1 MNRLC
6 SCLLLCAA
14 GVVSSQPLL
23 LCAEAATS
31 CAVDRDALLA
41 LDEQHFDQD
50 LSNGGSGWRA
60 LARKPEC
67 QLAAADLLRD
77 YRAAHNTQSG
87 ILFWHEG
94 QLRAMA
100 GDYLAAIPLLE
111 KSRKPVGEDQAGWN
125 DYVDATVAFLK
136 KDRQAL
142 DAARSQ
148 LAEAKPDADTEIKD
162 GFIEA
167 HMADGR
173 VARLAWPP
181 NLDVVDGLRRCFDKP
196 YAAAYGT
203 ECRTP
208 AHEINK

>member
-1 MNRLC
+1 MKRIFKGF
-6 SCLLLCAA
+6 LLCVA
-14 GVVSSQPLL
+14 GIVFSQSSL
-23 LCAEAATS
+23 LCAEGPAS
-31 CAVDRDALLA
+31 CTFDRKALLA
-41 LDEQHFDQD
+41 MDEQHFDQD

-60 LARKPEC
+60 LSRKPEC
-67 QLAAADLLRD
+67 QLVAANLLRD

-100 GDYLAAIPLLE
+100 GDYSDAIPLLE
-111 KSRKPVGEDQAGWN
+111 KSRKPIGDDLAGWN
-125 DYVDATVAFLK
+125 AYVDATVAFLK
-136 KDRQAL
+136 KDRPAL

-148 LAEAKPDADTEIKD
+148 LADVKPDADTEVKD

-173 VARLAWPP
+173 VAKFAWPP

-196 YAAAYGT
+196 YAAAYGG
-203 ECRTP
+203 ECRVP